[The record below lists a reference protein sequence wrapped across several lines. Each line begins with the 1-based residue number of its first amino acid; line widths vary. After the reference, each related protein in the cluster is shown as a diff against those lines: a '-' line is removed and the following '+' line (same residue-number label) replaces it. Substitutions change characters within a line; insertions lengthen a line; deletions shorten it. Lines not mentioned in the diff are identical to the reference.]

1 MSRYLRA
8 FVLALVGSTTLAVS
22 ASTSNSNGW
31 CQSSWSTNT
40 CQLFTESMD
49 YLDRIYDASAG
60 YVYDPSA
67 ATALRHDTRTSV
79 WYAVGLLARDQG
91 DDVAQAMTIIRNV
104 IDAQFKDTSDQWY
117 GDYQQYP
124 EEPTVGTPAYPPII
138 YDTWDPNWREFIG
151 TAFIIALEE
160 FPHLI
165 DADMTQLMHASLYN
179 DTTGDSYR
187 VGGVDDDNL
196 YPSYTNPS
204 LMRAIITGWTGRKL
218 GDQNMTNSGE
228 TYAKEIIELFDR
240 ADTLSEFNSATYTGV
255 SLIALTMWAKYAAE
269 DSVMKGKGKEML
281 QDTWDTIGELYHAG
295 LKNLAGPW
303 DRAYGFDM
311 QKYFGIM
318 SGHIW
323 SLVGKE
329 TSPVIDKVYMMSHNS
344 DFSISPLIAI
354 LSNFHNSLVPSSAVQ
369 ALKAFPGEHT
379 VNTSAYSIPYDS
391 FPRQVAAWLSE
402 GISIGA
408 ETFNESVVGGPAI
421 NPSQFNPAVIK
432 WDTGAGIGWITLY
445 ATEPALNAEVGPGY
459 LNLTYPRGTSASQFQ
474 FLVSPFETQRN
485 VAGWEDIVGLDITV
499 SGNMDPNTLNISY
512 SLSDQVINDFRF
524 WNFTYS
530 MPANSTAIPNV
541 LLEVQLQT

>member
-1 MSRYLRA
+1 M
-8 FVLALVGSTTLAVS
+8 
-22 ASTSNSNGW
+22 
-31 CQSSWSTNT
+31 
-40 CQLFTESMD
+40 E
-49 YLDRIYDASAG
+49 YLDRMYDATAG

-91 DDVAQAMTIIRNV
+91 DDVSQAMTIIRNV

-179 DTTGDSYR
+179 DTVGDSYR

-228 TYAKEIIELFDR
+228 TYATEIIQLFDR
-240 ADTLSEFNSATYTGV
+240 ANTLSEFNSATYTGV

-281 QDTWDTIGELYHAG
+281 QDTWDTVGELYHAG

-323 SLVGKE
+323 SLVGKD
-329 TSPVIDKVYMMSHNS
+329 TSPVIDKVYMMSHNA

-354 LSNFHNSLVPSSAVQ
+354 LSNFHNSLVPPTAVQ

-391 FPRQVAAWLSE
+391 FPRRVTSWLSE

-421 NPSQFNPAVIK
+421 NPSQFNPAVIQ

-445 ATEPALNAEVGPGY
+445 ATEEALNAEVGPGY
-459 LNLTYPRGTSASQFQ
+459 LNLSYPRGTSASQFQ
-474 FLVSPFETQRN
+474 FLVSPFEAQKN
-485 VAGWEDIVGLDITV
+485 VAGWKDIVGLDVTV
-499 SGNMDPNTLNISY
+499 SGNMDPTTLNISY
-512 SLSDQVINDFRF
+512 SLSDQAINDFRF

-530 MPANSTAIPNV
+530 MPVDSTAIPNV